1 MTKERL
7 EELIKQG
14 VTIYCLYIGCNVLKL
29 DLSSGNFE
37 IAKDCPVLIE
47 RLEDGVVDSYCL
59 DRLFETK
66 EQCEWFNRI
75 RRIRLERFEP
85 PMWEDI
91 EDYYEFNFVN
101 GIEDYCLRVK
111 KNNFIEICLGADDV
125 DDIFLVYNEY
135 VTKENYEK
143 ACEIVG
149 DLFVKG
155 GAK

>member
-14 VTIYCLYIGCNVLKL
+14 VTIYCLYIGCNVLEL

-75 RRIRLERFEP
+75 RCIRLERFEP
-85 PMWEDI
+85 PMWDDI
-91 EDYYEFNFVN
+91 ENEYKFKFVAN
-101 GIEDYCLRVK
+101 GLVYV
-111 KNNFIEICLGADDV
+111 
-125 DDIFLVYNEY
+125 FLVNKHYNAIILETT
-135 VTKENYEK
+135 VTDPIIHEFDELATKENYEK
-143 ACEIVG
+143 ACEIVRDMFG
-149 DLFVKG
+149 KDGVK
-155 GAK
+155 

>member
-14 VTIYCLYIGCNVLKL
+14 VTIYCLYKGCNVLEL
-29 DLSSGNFE
+29 DLSSGDFE

-47 RLEDGVVDSYCL
+47 RLEDGVLYSYRF

-66 EQCEWFNRI
+66 ERCEWFNRI

-91 EDYYEFNFVN
+91 SGLFKYRFIYANEFAYLLVN
-101 GIEDYCLRVK
+101 K
-111 KNNFIEICLGADDV
+111 KYDFIAISNSLKILFEQPA
-125 DDIFLVYNEY
+125 
-135 VTKENYEK
+135 TKENYEK

-155 GAK
+155 GAQ